1 MLEPQRLK
9 LVPNICGKSMLDISK
24 NIAGLS
30 KDECSV
36 HRAGGPK
43 PAFSRQYFDNIL
55 TTYA

>member
-30 KDECSV
+30 KDEYSV

-55 TTYA
+55 TI